1 MNIVKW
7 IKKELLLIPFY
18 LFRIFPIDNKKI
30 VVCNYAGREYSG
42 EGKIVVDALLKKR
55 KDLKII
61 WLSRSCKDKAPKG
74 VKLVKYLSLVSLYHQ
89 ATAKVWVDNKRK
101 PGYVRKR
108 KGQYYVQTWH
118 GDICIKTVEKDGV
131 KGLTPYY
138 IENAKRDS
146 KMADLFVSGS
156 EWRSCNFRKAFWYT
170 GEIMKC
176 NIYSGFYLPEN
187 LSKLKKSVYKYFGE
201 PKDTKFVLYAP
212 TFRNSHSL
220 ECYDIDYNRL
230 IANLE
235 EKFGGKWKV
244 LVRLHPNISSSDGQ
258 IKYTDKV
265 LNATAYPQINDLII
279 SSEMLISD
287 YSGCMFEGIKNYKV
301 VMLYASDL
309 EDYLSKERDTYFD
322 IRKLPAVLAQNN
334 DELENNILTFDRK
347 EYLKECKKFVKK
359 TGYYENT
366 DVSML
371 ADRICEVCDGKY
383 NK

>member
-1 MNIVKW
+1 
-7 IKKELLLIPFY
+7 
-18 LFRIFPIDNKKI
+18 
-30 VVCNYAGREYSG
+30 
-42 EGKIVVDALLKKR
+42 
-55 KDLKII
+55 
-61 WLSRSCKDKAPKG
+61 
-74 VKLVKYLSLVSLYHQ
+74 
-89 ATAKVWVDNKRK
+89 
-101 PGYVRKR
+101 
-108 KGQYYVQTWH
+108 
-118 GDICIKTVEKDGV
+118 
-131 KGLTPYY
+131 
-138 IENAKRDS
+138 
-146 KMADLFVSGS
+146 MADLFVSGS
-156 EWRSCNFRKAFWYT
+156 EWRSRNFRKAFWYT

-287 YSGCMFEGIKNYKV
+287 YSGCMFEGIKNYKI